1 MKIRKLL
8 TLIGSIV
15 LFASIFIIDATMKS
29 LDSELGGFFYVRGA
43 LVILAFV
50 LTSLYIE
57 ADRKERQPTM
67 IQRIGRVAAWAGLF
81 VSLSIIVSLL
91 RFNEFE
97 TRAFKLFPRDYI
109 TILFSSILSIAAGA
123 VGAITVLNIKDML
136 LYKRKKGTQRNFWIL
151 LIFFFLA
158 SATTFNL
165 RPLEPSVYTT
175 VFFVLSVAMIIIN
188 SFRLSWI
195 AYLSRREKIYAM
207 LYALLAFFAFMAI
220 NILLSISD
228 KPFLSKALLYFSYP
242 LHTFVQL
249 TSLFG
254 AVYFG
259 MAFISTLFHLP
270 TAEAFD
276 RKQTELSSLHNLSRL
291 ITQVFDLNE
300 LAETVTKMTFEVC
313 EASSSWL
320 EVFPTEAG
328 QLSSGH
334 VDGIVSHRNISSEE
348 IQTILFGG
356 TNSIRSLV
364 FSSKKVLLID
374 DVSND
379 RRTKYMS
386 KLKKIGS
393 LLVVP
398 LLSHQNLIGI
408 LYATKQM
415 DFGFDQDDIDVL
427 SGFADQVTI
436 AIENATLIKK
446 SLEKERL
453 QRELLLAQEMQ
464 KRLLPQT
471 LPSFLT
477 VEMQAA
483 SAPALEVGGDYYD
496 VALLSDHRVGIVI
509 GDVSGKGVGAAFY
522 MAEVKG
528 IFQSLSKIYSSPKQ
542 FLVKA
547 NESLLSSLDKR
558 SFISLIYAVLDVA
571 TGDLLVSRAGH
582 CPMLYA
588 SSSSISYITPT
599 GMGLGLSGGKLFED
613 SLEERK
619 MVMKEGDVCVFY
631 TDGVTESRSAS
642 GEEFG
647 YERLLKVVE
656 EKRSCSAEE
665 IKEEIIQRVWS
676 YTDAQGY
683 DDDLTV
689 FVVKWKGPQER

>member
-8 TLIGSIV
+8 TLFGSIL
-15 LFASIFIIDATMKS
+15 LFGAVFIIDATMKS
-29 LDSELGGFFYVRGA
+29 LDAELGNFSIVRGA
-43 LVILAFV
+43 LVILAFI
-50 LTSLYIE
+50 LGILYIE
-57 ADRKERQPTM
+57 TLRKENQLTM
-67 IQRIGRVAAWAGLF
+67 IQRIGRIAAWAGLF
-81 VSLSIIVSLL
+81 VILSVIASVL

-109 TILFSSILSIAAGA
+109 TILFSSVLSIAAGIVA
-123 VGAITVLNIKDML
+123 AMTIINIKDML

-151 LIFFFLA
+151 LVFFFA
-158 SATTFNL
+158 TSATTINL
-165 RPLEPSVYTT
+165 RPLEFSVYTFA
-175 VFFVLSVAMIIIN
+175 FFVLSVVMIIIN

-207 LYALLAFFAFMAI
+207 VYALLAFFAFMAI
-220 NILLSISD
+220 NILLTISD
-228 KPFLSKALLYFSYP
+228 RPFLAKALLYFSYP

-276 RKQTELSSLHNLSRL
+276 RKQTELNSLHNLSRL
-291 ITQVFDLNE
+291 ITQVFNLNE

-320 EVFPTEAG
+320 EVFPNEADRKSTHKG
-328 QLSSGH
+328 
-334 VDGIVSHRNISSEE
+334 DGIVSARNISTEE
-348 IQTILFGG
+348 IQTILFGD
-356 TNSIRSLV
+356 TTSIRSLV

-379 RRTKYMS
+379 RRTKYMM
-386 KLKKIGS
+386 KLKKVGS

-398 LLSHQNLIGI
+398 LVSHQNLIGI

-415 DFGFDQDDIDVL
+415 DFGFEQDDIEVL

-436 AIENATLIKK
+436 AIENATLIQR

-471 LPSFLT
+471 LPTFPN
-477 VEMQAA
+477 VEMRAV

-496 VALLSDHRVGIVI
+496 IAILDDRRVGIVI

-528 IFQSLSKIYSSPKQ
+528 IFQSLSKIYSSPKE
-542 FLVKA
+542 FLIKA
-547 NESLLSSLDKR
+547 NQSLISSIDKR
-558 SFISLIYAVLDVA
+558 SFISLIYAVLD
-571 TGDLLVSRAGH
+571 TSNGELVLSRAGH

-588 SSSSISYITPT
+588 TSSSIEYITPT
-599 GMGLGLSGGKLFED
+599 GMGLGLSVGMLFED
-613 SLEERK
+613 SLEEKRIR
-619 MVMKEGDVCVFY
+619 MNTGDVCVFY
-631 TDGVTESRSAS
+631 TDGVTESRSAA

-647 YERLLKVVE
+647 YERLKSVVE
-656 EKRSCSAEE
+656 EKRSFSAEE

-689 FVVKWKGPQER
+689 FVVKWNGAPR

>member
-8 TLIGSIV
+8 TLFGSIL
-15 LFASIFIIDATMKS
+15 LFGGVFVIDAAMKS
-29 LDSELGGFFYVRGA
+29 LDADLGNFTAVRGGM
-43 LVILAFV
+43 VILAFV
-50 LTSLYIE
+50 LGTLYIE
-57 ADRKERQPTM
+57 TLRKENQLTM
-67 IQRIGRVAAWAGLF
+67 LQRIGRIAAWAGIF
-81 VSLSIIVSLL
+81 VVLSIASSVL

-109 TILFSSILSIAAGA
+109 TILFSTVLSIAAGIVSA
-123 VGAITVLNIKDML
+123 MTMLIIKDML

-151 LIFFFLA
+151 LAFFLLA
-158 SATTFNL
+158 SVSTVNL
-165 RPLEPSVYTT
+165 RPLEISVYTT
-175 VFFVLSVAMIIIN
+175 GFFVLAVIMIIIN

-207 LYALLAFFAFMAI
+207 VYALLAFFAFMAI

-228 KPFLSKALLYFSYP
+228 KPFLAKALLYFSYP

-276 RKQTELSSLHNLSRL
+276 RKQTEINSLHNLSRL
-291 ITQVFDLNE
+291 INQVFDLNE
-300 LAETVTKMTFEVC
+300 LADTVTKMTFEVC

-320 EVFPTEAG
+320 EVFPIEPDRN
-328 QLSSGH
+328 SPHNDSG
-334 VDGIVSHRNISSEE
+334 IISAKNITAEE
-348 IQTILFGG
+348 IQMILFGD
-356 TNSIRSLV
+356 TASVRSLV

-379 RRTKYMS
+379 RRTRYMT
-386 KLKKIGS
+386 KFKKVGS
-393 LLVVP
+393 LLIVP

-415 DFGFDQDDIDVL
+415 DFGFDQDDIEVL

-436 AIENATLIKK
+436 AIENATLIQK

-471 LPSFLT
+471 LPTFPN
-477 VEMQAA
+477 VEMQAI

-496 VALLSDHRVGIVI
+496 IAILDDRRVGIVI

-528 IFQSLSKIYSSPKQ
+528 IFQSLSKIYSSPKT
-542 FLVKA
+542 FLINA
-547 NESLLSSLDKR
+547 NESLISSIDKR
-558 SFISLIYAVLDVA
+558 SFISLIYAVLDVQ
-571 TGDLLVSRAGH
+571 TGELILSRAGH

-588 SSSSISYITPT
+588 TSSSIEYITPT
-599 GMGLGLSGGKLFED
+599 GMGLGLSVGKLFED
-613 SLEERK
+613 SLEE
-619 MVMKEGDVCVFY
+619 KEDHDERRRRLRFLHRRRYGIAFCERRRVRVR
-631 TDGVTESRSAS
+631 TLDGR
-642 GEEFG
+642 
-647 YERLLKVVE
+647 
-656 EKRSCSAEE
+656 C
-665 IKEEIIQRVWS
+665 
-676 YTDAQGY
+676 
-683 DDDLTV
+683 
-689 FVVKWKGPQER
+689 KGKTLVIRRRD

>member
-8 TLIGSIV
+8 TLLGSIF
-15 LFASIFIIDATMKS
+15 LFAAVFVFDATMKS
-29 LDSELGGFFYVRGA
+29 LDADLGSFFYVRGA
-43 LVILAFV
+43 LIVIAFI
-50 LTSLYIE
+50 LIAIYIITG
-57 ADRKERQPTM
+57 RRERQPTM

-81 VSLSIIVSLL
+81 VGLSIVLSVLP
-91 RFNEFE
+91 FGDFE
-97 TRAFKLFPRDYI
+97 TRAFRLFPRDYI
-109 TILFSSILSIAAGA
+109 TILFSAVLSLAAGIVAA
-123 VGAITVLNIKDML
+123 VTILNVKDML
-136 LYKRKKGTQRNFWIL
+136 LYKRKKGTRRNFWLL
-151 LIFFFLA
+151 LISFSVTSA
-158 SATTFNL
+158 STIGL
-165 RPLEPSVYTT
+165 RPLESSVYTT
-175 VFFVLSVAMIIIN
+175 VLFIVSVVLIIVN

-207 LYALLAFFAFMAI
+207 VYALLAFFAFMAI
-220 NILLSISD
+220 NILLSMSD
-228 KPFLSKALLYFSYP
+228 RPFLSKAILYFSYP
-242 LHTFVQL
+242 LHSFVQL

-276 RKQTELSSLHNLSRL
+276 RKQSELSSLHNLSRL

-300 LAETVTKMTFEVC
+300 LAETVTKMTLEVC
-313 EASSSWL
+313 EASGSWL
-320 EVFPTEAG
+320 EIFPTETG
-328 QLSSGH
+328 RKGTQQST
-334 VDGIVSHRNISSEE
+334 GIVSQRNMSTEE
-348 IQTILFGG
+348 IQTILFGDPA
-356 TNSIRSLV
+356 SIRSVV

-379 RRTKYMS
+379 RRTAYMA
-386 KLKKIGS
+386 KLKKFGS

-398 LLSHQNLIGI
+398 LVSHENLIGI

-436 AIENATLIKK
+436 AIENATLIQR

-471 LPSFLT
+471 LPLFSS
-477 VEMQAA
+477 VEMQAV

-496 VALLSDHRVGIVI
+496 VAVLDDRHVGIVI

-528 IFQSLSKIYSSPKQ
+528 IFQSLSKIYFSPKK

-547 NESLLSSLDKR
+547 NESLISSIDKR
-558 SFISLIYAVLDVA
+558 SFISLIYAVLDVT
-571 TGDLLVSRAGH
+571 TGELVLSRAGH

-588 SSSSISYITPT
+588 TPSSIEYIKPS
-599 GMGLGLSGGKLFED
+599 GMGLGLSSGAVFED
-613 SLEERK
+613 SLEEK
-619 MVMKEGDVCVFY
+619 KLTMAQGDVCVFY

-647 YERLLKVVE
+647 YERLVKVVE
-656 EKRSCSAEE
+656 KNRGRSAEE

-689 FVVKWKGPQER
+689 FVVKWNGAS

>member
-1 MKIRKLL
+1 MRIRKVIALL
-8 TLIGSIV
+8 GSIL
-15 LFASIFIIDATMKS
+15 LFTSVFIIDASMKS
-29 LDSELGGFFYVRGA
+29 LDTELGSFSIIRGVM
-43 LVILAFV
+43 VILAFV
-50 LTSLYIE
+50 LGTFYVETLG
-57 ADRKERQPTM
+57 KENQITM
-67 IQRIGRVAAWAGLF
+67 IQRIGRIAVWAGVF
-81 VSLSIIVSLL
+81 VALSILASFL
-91 RFNEFE
+91 RFNQFE

-109 TILFSSILSIAAGA
+109 TILFASVLSIAAGIVSA
-123 VGAITVLNIKDML
+123 MTMLAMKDML

-151 LIFFFLA
+151 LVFFFLA
-158 SATTFNL
+158 SATTITL
-165 RPLEPSVYTT
+165 RPLEFSVYTFG
-175 VFFVLSVAMIIIN
+175 FFVLSVVMIIIN

-195 AYLSRREKIYAM
+195 AYMSRREKIYGM
-207 LYALLAFFAFMAI
+207 VYALLAFFAFMAI
-220 NILLSISD
+220 NIMISIPD
-228 KPFLSKALLYFSYP
+228 RPFLAKALLYFSYP

-276 RKQTELSSLHNLSRL
+276 RKQTELNSLHNLSRL

-300 LAETVTKMTFEVC
+300 LADTVTKMTFEVC

-320 EVFPTEAG
+320 EIFPNEAEPKAP
-328 QLSSGH
+328 H
-334 VDGIVSHRNISSEE
+334 MANGIISARNITTDE
-348 IQTILFGG
+348 IQTILFGD
-356 TNSIRSLV
+356 TASIRSIV

-386 KLKKIGS
+386 RLKKVGS

-398 LLSHQNLIGI
+398 LVSHQNLIGI

-415 DFGFDQDDIDVL
+415 DFGFDQDDIEVL

-436 AIENATLIKK
+436 AIENATLIRR

-471 LPSFLT
+471 LPTFPN
-477 VEMQAA
+477 VEMQAV

-496 VALLSDHRVGIVI
+496 IAILDDHRVGIVI

-528 IFQSLSKIYSSPKQ
+528 IFQSLSKIYSSPRM
-542 FLVKA
+542 FLSKA
-547 NESLLSSLDKR
+547 NQSLISSIDKR
-558 SFISLIYAVLDVA
+558 SFISLIYAILDVV
-571 TGDLLVSRAGH
+571 TGELVISRAGH

-588 SSSSISYITPT
+588 TATSIEYITPT
-599 GMGLGLSGGKLFED
+599 GMGLGLSVGSVFED
-613 SLEERK
+613 SLEERRIK
-619 MVMKEGDVCVFY
+619 LSPGDVCVFY
-631 TDGVTESRSAS
+631 TDGVTESRSAA

-647 YERLLKVVE
+647 YERLKNVLQE
-656 EKRSCSAEE
+656 NRSRSAEE

-689 FVVKWKGPQER
+689 FVVKWNGPLK

>member
-8 TLIGSIV
+8 TLLGSIF
-15 LFASIFIIDATMKS
+15 LFAAVFVFDATMKS
-29 LDSELGGFFYVRGA
+29 LDADLGSFFYVRGA
-43 LVILAFV
+43 FIVAAFV
-50 LTSLYIE
+50 LIAIYIISG
-57 ADRKERQPTM
+57 RRERQPTM

-81 VSLSIIVSLL
+81 VGLSIILSVLP
-91 RFNEFE
+91 FGDFE
-97 TRAFKLFPRDYI
+97 TRAYRLFPRDYI
-109 TILFSSILSIAAGA
+109 TILFSAVLSTAAGIVAA
-123 VGAITVLNIKDML
+123 VTILNLKDML
-136 LYKRKKGTQRNFWIL
+136 LYKRKKGTRRNFWFL
-151 LIFFFLA
+151 LISFFVT
-158 SATTFNL
+158 SATTIGL
-165 RPLEPSVYTT
+165 RPLESSVYTT
-175 VFFVLSVAMIIIN
+175 VLFILSVVMIIVN

-207 LYALLAFFAFMAI
+207 VYALLAFFAFMAI
-220 NILLSISD
+220 NILLSMSD
-228 KPFLSKALLYFSYP
+228 RPFLSKAILYFSYP
-242 LHTFVQL
+242 LHSFVQL

-276 RKQTELSSLHNLSRL
+276 RKQSELSSLHNLSRL

-300 LAETVTKMTFEVC
+300 LAETVTKMTLEVC
-313 EASSSWL
+313 EASGSWL
-320 EVFPTEAG
+320 EIFPTETG
-328 QLSSGH
+328 RKGTHQST
-334 VDGIVSHRNISSEE
+334 GIVSQRNMSTEE
-348 IQTILFGG
+348 IQTILFGDPV
-356 TNSIRSLV
+356 SIRSVV

-379 RRTKYMS
+379 RRTTYIA
-386 KLKKIGS
+386 KLKKFGS

-398 LLSHQNLIGI
+398 LVSHENLIGI

-436 AIENATLIKK
+436 AIENATLIQR

-471 LPSFLT
+471 LPTFSN
-477 VEMQAA
+477 VEMQAV

-496 VALLSDHRVGIVI
+496 VAILDDRHVGIVI

-528 IFQSLSKIYSSPKQ
+528 IFQSLSKIYFSPKK

-547 NESLLSSLDKR
+547 NESLVSSIDKR
-558 SFISLIYAVLDVA
+558 SFISLIYAVLDVT
-571 TGDLLVSRAGH
+571 TGELVLSRAGH

-588 SSSSISYITPT
+588 TPSSVEYIKSS
-599 GMGLGLSGGKLFED
+599 GMGLGLSGGAVFEE
-613 SLEERK
+613 SLEEK
-619 MVMKEGDVCVFY
+619 KLMMAQGDVCVFY

-647 YERLLKVVE
+647 YERLVKVVE
-656 EKRSCSAEE
+656 KNRGRSAEE

-689 FVVKWKGPQER
+689 FVVKWNGAS

>member
-1 MKIRKLL
+1 MKIRRFL
-8 TLIGSIV
+8 TLLVSILLLSAV
-15 LFASIFIIDATMKS
+15 FVIDATMKS
-29 LDSELGGFFYVRGA
+29 LDAELGNFSYVRGV

-50 LTSLYIE
+50 LGTFYIMTLI
-57 ADRKERQPTM
+57 KERQPTM

-81 VSLSIIVSLL
+81 VGLSIFASL
-91 RFNEFE
+91 FHFDDFE
-97 TRAFKLFPRDYI
+97 TRAFKLFPRDYL
-109 TILFSSILSIAAGA
+109 TILFSTVLSIAAGIVA
-123 VGAITVLNIKDML
+123 ALTILNIKDML
-136 LYKRKKGTQRNFWIL
+136 LYKKKKGTRRNFWIL
-151 LIFFFLA
+151 LVLFFA
-158 SATTFNL
+158 TSATTIHL
-165 RPLEPSVYTT
+165 RPLEFSVYTFA
-175 VFFVLSVAMIIIN
+175 FFVLSVVMIIIN

-207 LYALLAFFAFMAI
+207 VYALLAFFAFMVI
-220 NILLSISD
+220 NILLTISD
-228 KPFLSKALLYFSYP
+228 RPFLAKALLYFSYP
-242 LHTFVQL
+242 LHTFMQL

-259 MAFISTLFHLP
+259 MSFISTLFHLP

-320 EVFPTEAG
+320 EVFPNEAERKSPHKG
-328 QLSSGH
+328 N
-334 VDGIVSHRNISSEE
+334 GIVSARNITTEE
-348 IQTILFGG
+348 IQNILFGDAA
-356 TNSIRSLV
+356 SIRSLV

-379 RRTKYMS
+379 RRTKYMM
-386 KLKKIGS
+386 KLKKVGS

-398 LLSHQNLIGI
+398 LVSHQNLIGI

-415 DFGFDQDDIDVL
+415 DFGFDQDDIEVL

-436 AIENATLIKK
+436 AIENATLIQK

-471 LPSFLT
+471 LPTFPN
-477 VEMQAA
+477 VDMRAV

-496 VALLSDHRVGIVI
+496 IAILDDRHVGIVI

-528 IFQSLSKIYSSPKQ
+528 IFQSLSTIYSSPKA
-542 FLVKA
+542 FLIKA
-547 NESLLSSLDKR
+547 NQSLISSIDKH
-558 SFISLIYAVLDVA
+558 SFISLIYAVLDTS
-571 TGDLLVSRAGH
+571 TGELVLSRAGH

-588 SSSSISYITPT
+588 TPSSIEYITPT
-599 GMGLGLSGGKLFED
+599 GMGLGLSVGLLFED

-619 MVMKEGDVCVFY
+619 IMMKTGDVCVFY
-631 TDGVTESRSAS
+631 TDGVTESRSAA

-647 YERLLKVVE
+647 YERLKSVVE
-656 EKRSCSAEE
+656 EKRSSSAEE

-689 FVVKWKGPQER
+689 FVVKWNGARR

>member
-8 TLIGSIV
+8 TLLGSIL
-15 LFASIFIIDATMKS
+15 LFASVFVIDATMKS
-29 LDSELGGFFYVRGA
+29 LDAELGSFFFVRGA
-43 LVILAFV
+43 MVILAFI
-50 LTSLYIE
+50 LTTFYINTG
-57 ADRKERQPTM
+57 RKEHQPTM
-67 IQRIGRVAAWAGLF
+67 IQRIGRVASWAGLF
-81 VSLSIIVSLL
+81 VGLSIIVSVF

-97 TRAFKLFPRDYI
+97 TRAFRLFPRDYI
-109 TILFSSILSIAAGA
+109 TILLSAVLSISAGI
-123 VGAITVLNIKDML
+123 VGIITILNIKDML

-151 LIFFFLA
+151 LVFFLMGA
-158 SATTFNL
+158 ATTINL

-175 VFFVLSVAMIIIN
+175 VLFVLSVVMIIIN

-207 LYALLAFFAFMAI
+207 VYALLAFFAFMAI

-228 KPFLSKALLYFSYP
+228 KPFLAKALLYFSSP

-254 AVYFG
+254 SVYFG

-320 EVFPTEAG
+320 EIFPNEAG
-328 QLSSGH
+328 RRDSTQRA
-334 VDGIVSHRNISSEE
+334 GIVSSKNITTDE
-348 IQTILFGG
+348 IQSILFGDE
-356 TNSIRSLV
+356 NSVRSLV
-364 FSSKKVLLID
+364 LASKKVLLID
-374 DVSND
+374 DVSTD
-379 RRTKYMS
+379 RRTKYMAN
-386 KLKKIGS
+386 LKKAGS

-398 LLSHQNLIGI
+398 LVSHQTLIGI

-415 DFGFDQDDIDVL
+415 DFSFDQDDIDVL

-436 AIENATLIKK
+436 AIENATLIQK

-471 LPSFLT
+471 LPTFAN
-477 VEMQAA
+477 VEMRAV

-496 VALLSDHRVGIVI
+496 IALLDDRHVGIVI

-528 IFQSLSKIYSSPKQ
+528 IFQSLSKIFLSPKK

-547 NESLLSSLDKR
+547 NESLLSSIDKR
-558 SFISLIYAVLDVA
+558 SFISLIYAVLDVT
-571 TGDLLVSRAGH
+571 TGELVFSRAGH

-588 SSSSISYITPT
+588 TASSVEYIKST
-599 GMGLGLSGGKLFED
+599 GMGLGLSGGALFED
-613 SLEERK
+613 SLEEK
-619 MVMKEGDVCVFY
+619 KIIMKQGDVCVFY
-631 TDGVTESRSAS
+631 TDGVTESRSAT

-647 YERLLKVVE
+647 YERLVRVVE
-656 EKRSCSAEE
+656 DHRTQSAEE

-676 YTDAQGY
+676 YTDAHGY

-689 FVVKWKGPQER
+689 FVVKWKGTA

>member
-1 MKIRKLL
+1 MKIKKLL
-8 TLIGSIV
+8 TLFGSIL
-15 LFASIFIIDATMKS
+15 LFGAVFIIDASMKS
-29 LDSELGGFFYVRGA
+29 LDADLGNFTAARGA

-50 LTSLYIE
+50 LGSLYIE
-57 ADRKERQPTM
+57 TLRKENQLTM
-67 IQRIGRVAAWAGLF
+67 IQRIGRIAAWAGVF
-81 VSLSIIVSLL
+81 VGLSIIASVL

-109 TILFSSILSIAAGA
+109 TILFSTVLSIAAGIVA
-123 VGAITVLNIKDML
+123 AMTMLNIKDML

-151 LIFFFLA
+151 LAFFLLA
-158 SATTFNL
+158 SVTTVNL
-165 RPLEPSVYTT
+165 RPLELSVYTT
-175 VFFVLSVAMIIIN
+175 VFFVLSVVMIIVN

-207 LYALLAFFAFMAI
+207 VYALLAFFAFMAI

-228 KPFLSKALLYFSYP
+228 KPFLAKALLYFSYP

-276 RKQTELSSLHNLSRL
+276 RKQTELNSLHNLSRL

-320 EVFPTEAG
+320 EVFPTEPG
-328 QLSSGH
+328 RKSSH
-334 VDGIVSHRNISSEE
+334 SDNGIVSSKNITTEE
-348 IQTILFGG
+348 IQTILFGD
-356 TNSIRSLV
+356 TTSVRSIV

-374 DVSND
+374 DVSSD

-386 KLKKIGS
+386 KLKKVGS

-398 LLSHQNLIGI
+398 LVSHQNLIGI

-415 DFGFDQDDIDVL
+415 DFGFDQDDIEVL

-436 AIENATLIKK
+436 AIENATLIQK

-471 LPSFLT
+471 LPTFPN
-477 VEMQAA
+477 VEMQAV

-496 VALLSDHRVGIVI
+496 IAILDDRRVGIVI

-528 IFQSLSKIYSSPKQ
+528 IFQSLSKIYSSPKT
-542 FLVKA
+542 FLINA
-547 NESLLSSLDKR
+547 NQSLISSIDKH
-558 SFISLIYAVLDVA
+558 SFISLIYAVLDVS
-571 TGDLLVSRAGH
+571 TGELILSRAGH

-588 SSSSISYITPT
+588 TSSSIEYITPT
-599 GMGLGLSGGKLFED
+599 GMGLGLSVGKLFED
-613 SLEERK
+613 SLEEK
-619 MVMKEGDVCVFY
+619 KIMMKAGDVCVFY
-631 TDGVTESRSAS
+631 TDGVTESRSAD

-647 YERLLKVVE
+647 YERLMSVVE
-656 EKRSCSAEE
+656 EKRSASAEE

-689 FVVKWKGPQER
+689 FVVKWNGALR